1 MKDDKDFQK
10 IKTALESARE
20 ILKKYTSGKIK
31 STLKEGGDPVTK
43 ADIELDGAIKGI
55 LLADGEGWLSEE
67 TVDNPDRLDKSRVWI
82 VDPLD
87 GTREFVEGLPEWCVS
102 IGLARDGE
110 MIAGGILNPAADQLF
125 IATED
130 TPLTLNGEKVCPN
143 DKDSLKG
150 AKILASRTETRR
162 GEWKDFEGADFEVT
176 PCGSVAYKL
185 ACVAA
190 GLADATF
197 TLVPKN
203 EWDIAAGT
211 FLLESAGGKTIRKDG
226 TRQSFNNRKTL
237 LPGFVGSTEKLF
249 DSLTDLLN
257 IRRKNSLTG

>member
-1 MKDDKDFQK
+1 MAKDKDYQK
-10 IKTALESARE
+10 IKSALESAGK
-20 ILKKYTSGKIK
+20 ILEKYTSGKIA
-31 STLKEGGDPVTK
+31 STLKEGGDPVTE
-43 ADIELDGAIKGI
+43 ADIELDGALKDI
-55 LLADGEGWLSEE
+55 LLDDGEGWLSEE
-67 TVDNPDRLDKSRVWI
+67 TADNPDRLDKSRVWI

-110 MIAGGILNPAADQLF
+110 MIAGGILNPAAEQLF
-125 IATED
+125 IATEN
-130 TPLTLNGEKVCPN
+130 TPLTLNGEPAQPS
-143 DKDSLKG
+143 DRDTLEG

-162 GEWKDFEGADFEVT
+162 GEWKDFDGADFEVN

-185 ACVAA
+185 ACVSA

-226 TRQSFNNRKTL
+226 KRQKFNSPKTL
-237 LPGFVGSTEKLF
+237 LPGFIGAGDRLF
-249 DSLTDLLN
+249 TPLTDFLN
-257 IRRKNSLTG
+257 IP